1 MRWQW
6 MGAGLLVLAMHAG
19 ADNLFKEADF
29 RSPVSDR
36 RAFRVGDTLT
46 IQVVENSS
54 ASASADTSSDKQA
67 DMGFKLTTPNLH
79 QRNGALGLNEDFAGK
94 GRSLRVGK
102 MLALISVTV
111 VSVEANGDLN
121 VAGEQLMEINDEKQS
136 IKLEGRVRQ
145 ADIGDNNTV
154 LSTKLANA
162 RISYVGDGIL
172 TDSQTR
178 GWLPRLFSWLGL
190 I

>member
-1 MRWQW
+1 MRWRW
-6 MGAGLLVLAMHAG
+6 MGVVILMLATNAG
-19 ADNLFKEADF
+19 ADNLFKEAEF

-36 RAFRVGDTLT
+36 RAFRVGDTLMVM
-46 IQVVENSS
+46 VVENSS

-67 DMGFKLTTPNLH
+67 DMGFKLAMPNLQ
-79 QRNGALGLNEDFAGK
+79 QRNASLGLNQDFAGK
-94 GRSLRVGK
+94 GRSLRAGK
-102 MLALISVTV
+102 MLAQISVTV
-111 VSVEANGDLN
+111 MLVKANGDLD

-162 RISYVGDGIL
+162 RISYIGDGIL
-172 TDSQTR
+172 TDAQKR
-178 GWLPRLFSWLGL
+178 GWIPRFFSWLGL